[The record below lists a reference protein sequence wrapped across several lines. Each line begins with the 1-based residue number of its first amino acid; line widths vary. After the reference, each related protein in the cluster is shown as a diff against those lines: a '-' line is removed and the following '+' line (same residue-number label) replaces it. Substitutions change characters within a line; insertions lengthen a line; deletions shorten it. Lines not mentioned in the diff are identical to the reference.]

1 MKTKYDLA
9 IKYYSETGNFE
20 QINLAYNELE
30 LFNQTYE
37 SFFYY
42 LKLDNKTLESLIK
55 NSYKILEESNI
66 ESKVKPQKNL
76 YTEKDKN
83 LSSSSKNIYDNNN
96 KEYQSCMI
104 YDENT
109 NNTNKTLL
117 NQFSRIVA
125 LIQLKISESIFED
138 ASFNNELLVYTKK
151 KFKLE
156 TEQKQLLKAGTEKV
170 SKETEIIDN
179 EDFSTRI
186 SCLLLFLM
194 LLFSFIMIYVQSY
207 FYNLNLAE
215 HIKNNRMIN

>member
-9 IKYYSETGNFE
+9 IKYYSETGNYE
-20 QINLAYNELE
+20 QIKLAYNELE

-42 LKLDNKTLESLIK
+42 LKLDNKTLEKLIK
-55 NSYKILEESNI
+55 DCFKTLDDTES
-66 ESKVKPQKNL
+66 ESKYKKND
-76 YTEKDKN
+76 TKN
-83 LSSSSKNIYDNNN
+83 EQFNNSKSS
-96 KEYQSCMI
+96 
-104 YDENT
+104 DESLQM
-109 NNTNKTLL
+109 NKTLL
-117 NQFSRIVA
+117 NQFGRIVA
-125 LIQLKISESIFED
+125 LIQLKISESIFEE

-156 TEQKQLLKAGTEKV
+156 TQQKQKELLKEDTEKV
-170 SKETEIIDN
+170 SKETDVVDN

-215 HIKNNRMIN
+215 HMKNNRMIN